1 MHIAL
6 IGDSIVHGYDDQE
19 SGGWVAR
26 LKILS
31 VAEEK
36 SDLVFNLGI
45 PGNSTRDI
53 LERADVE
60 IRARQPFLNKVVYST
75 GTNDQGKNVPVTEF
89 KENLT
94 KLGKIA
100 AGHGNKVFFMGL
112 FLCVKDGKRR
122 DSSDYDTAIREVC
135 EENCYTYIPTA
146 DVIVE
151 EDLVD
156 GCHPNSAGHAK
167 LCDRVAEYMRKTDD
181 Q

>member
-1 MHIAL
+1 MHVAL

-19 SGGWVAR
+19 FGGWGAR

-45 PGNSTRDI
+45 PGNSTREI

-60 IRARQPFLNKVVYST
+60 IRSRQPFLNKVVYST
-75 GTNDQGKNVPVTEF
+75 GTNDQGKDVPVAEF
-89 KENLT
+89 KENLA

-112 FLCVKDGKRR
+112 FLCVKDGEPR
-122 DSSDYDTAIREVC
+122 DNSPYDNAIQSVC
-135 EENCYTYIPTA
+135 NEEGYIYIPTA

-156 GCHPNSAGHAK
+156 GCHPNSKGHSK
-167 LCDRVAEYMRKTDD
+167 LCDRVAEYIRD
-181 Q
+181 